1 MTTVEQRASA
11 FGELPIKR
19 AVIKQIVPAIAGQMV
34 VLIYNLADTYFVG
47 MLNDPAQTA
56 SVTVAGPALLML
68 TALSNLFGIGG
79 ASLMAQSLGRKN
91 PELAARVSTVAFY
104 GGLLLSLLFSLAVL
118 FFAKPLLYLCGAT
131 DSTYPH
137 VLSYV
142 KWVIMIGG
150 PFTVL
155 NTLLANLVRAEGG
168 ASSAFIGVSLGGA
181 INIALDPFFVL
192 PQFLGFGVGGA
203 GLATAISNM
212 AATAYYVIY
221 LAVKRRSTIISLDP
235 RNLKSGIKE
244 VGTVLSLGFP
254 SAMQYILTVVAV
266 AAQSR
271 FVSMYGTEAV
281 AALGIVKKLDQLP
294 IFFALG
300 VANGLLPLLAYN
312 HAAGKHE
319 RRRSAFRFGCTIA
332 VSFAVLCLIA
342 YEIFAPTLA
351 GLFIDDPLTTEYGA
365 TFLRIMVTA
374 MPLMAI
380 SYPLIVQF
388 QAIGRVCESLI
399 CSLLRKGVLDIPML
413 FIMNAVWPLYGCM
426 LVQPIVDGISLTAAM
441 LFNRRIRAQGNG

>member
-91 PELAARVSTVAFY
+91 PELATRVSTVAFY

-142 KWVIMIGG
+142 KWVIMNGG

-221 LAVKRRSTIISLDP
+221 LAVKRGSTIISLDP

-244 VGTVLSLGFP
+244 VGAVLSLGFP

-332 VSFAVLCLIA
+332 VSFAFLCLIA

-388 QAIGRVCESLI
+388 QAIGRVRESLI